1 MTTLAASLLDL
12 AVRIGRWLVKRLA
25 KWAISHVVGY
35 MKGKVEDFRRRIARA
50 KTVRRRK
57 WLRGRIA
64 RWTKAADWIE
74 RNAMAK
80 LEDAAHEVCKLPAF
94 RKLPEVA
101 SCEKI
106 TRAA

>member
-1 MTTLAASLLDL
+1 MNPLVTALLDL

-35 MKGKVEDFRRRIARA
+35 MKGKVEDFRRRLARA
-50 KTVRRRK
+50 KAVRRRK

-74 RNAMAK
+74 RNALAR
-80 LEDAAHEVCKLPAF
+80 LGDAAHEVCKLPVF

-101 SCEKI
+101 SCERL